1 MSMPLKKRYR
11 ILRLGVMALT
21 VLAFAGLMLQMMWII
36 WAVVVLLAGW
46 VALELRWWRCPECG
60 AFLGRVERMNH
71 CPNCGEELDL
81 R

>member
-21 VLAFAGLMLQMMWII
+21 VLAFVGLMLQMMWII
-36 WAVVVLLAGW
+36 WVVVALLAGW
-46 VALELRWWRCPECG
+46 VALPRVRRLPGPGGADEPLSQLRGGVGSAVR
-60 AFLGRVERMNH
+60 RR
-71 CPNCGEELDL
+71 D

>member
-21 VLAFAGLMLQMMWII
+21 VLAFVGLMLQMMWII
-36 WAVVVLLAGW
+36 WVVVALLAGW
-46 VALELRWWRCPECG
+46 VALELRWWRCPKCG
-60 AFLGRVERMNH
+60 AFLGTMEKKEY
-71 CPNCGEELDL
+71 CPRCGEKLDL